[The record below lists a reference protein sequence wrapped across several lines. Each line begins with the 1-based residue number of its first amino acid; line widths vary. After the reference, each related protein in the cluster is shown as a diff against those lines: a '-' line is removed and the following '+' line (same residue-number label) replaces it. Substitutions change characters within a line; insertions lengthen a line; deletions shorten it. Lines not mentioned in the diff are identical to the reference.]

1 MIEVK
6 LEEAEIAEY
15 GSRGVHMVEAAR
27 LGDGG
32 HFRVHLATFRP
43 RGVLGRH
50 PASLWQLF
58 HVVSGSGWVSGS
70 DGRRVTVSAGQ
81 SVLWEPGETHG
92 AGFEAGMVVLLVA
105 ASLPLPRGEPSDPTR
120 PAVE

>member
-1 MIEVK
+1 
-6 LEEAEIAEY
+6 
-15 GSRGVHMVEAAR
+15 MVQAAR

-32 HFRVHLATFRP
+32 HFRVHLATLRP
-43 RGVLGRH
+43 RGVVGRH